1 MGVAL
6 GYTKDSPNPGLDS
19 PSFVTNIRDRT
30 RSAISR
36 RKEPVMISS
45 NDHLRD
51 IATSPVPMKRTASK
65 RNSNVSSISA
75 RRMKSIL
82 YKRIRKGS
90 TSTPLRAS
98 SVRSTYGSIR
108 EKPLFNNDGDIP
120 PPLPPKSPELL
131 VRRRSLHSRSRTSNP
146 VRRLFNRLFRIRSRS
161 ALRAK
166 HSYSKAELRRQ
177 LSFEVPGY
185 QRKNGTNYLQY
196 EVQRRDLLGLSP
208 KVRRPQTNLK
218 TKIGDPTNPIH
229 VNASADGERPLSPQV
244 IRPLLLNPKLNSQS
258 DENKPPVTA
267 TQKFQAKH
275 KRPNLSLP
283 RAKKPENRSSIPEPE
298 PALEEYA
305 PATEPGDVSGDTV
318 GTSLLNPP
326 SGNLSRG
333 NSIRKDRNRHEI
345 MLSREATV
353 RRSATRASRRGNV
366 PIIKRVDLYG
376 KENPTVLIRSKGSIK
391 RDAFDDPNTV
401 DDAMAFVNT
410 WSGYLRQAIAVRIK
424 LQQEIRDWETQEEAE
439 WKRSLET
446 DDSDV
451 QDDDFRSLS
460 SRSSMES
467 LVTNASSD
475 GSEYEQVQSAN
486 SRRSSIGSSQV
497 GGSML
502 DTEQALTAKLT
513 RPMSSESENLEY
525 MYRLERPPSN
535 FTFRDLFR
543 DSFDPNRVS
552 SRYSLLIGDRGS
564 PKEDDEVSDSS
575 YGSISKPEHE
585 ASWLSRKSR
594 STKGVVEGRSVS
606 ESMTHAPRPLPD
618 IPQSSNR
625 SASSPSQIAQISS
638 VSPKLDVTRTRE
650 SDESN
655 MNGEEKS
662 RPSSTESQSD
672 PMRNWAVD
680 DSTRTWS
687 DKILKD
693 MYSELGELQQ
703 QSSELSAL
711 ISSASTPSSDEIS
724 SGSKFSAPQ
733 RESQK
738 DSPSLPH
745 SLGSRALPTPP
756 QSTDLSSSSRLASQ
770 SLVTRS
776 VQSFYETPA
785 SAREIPSA
793 LGFHDTSSEKR
804 SSSHGSSASSNGITR
819 GGANMRR
826 LRRKSHMRNIS
837 VDSAWRS
844 TDSDS
849 SSITSFRNVGLAII
863 A

>member
-1 MGVAL
+1 
-6 GYTKDSPNPGLDS
+6 
-19 PSFVTNIRDRT
+19 
-30 RSAISR
+30 
-36 RKEPVMISS
+36 MISS

-51 IATSPVPMKRTASK
+51 IATSPQPMKRTTSK

-90 TSTPLRAS
+90 TSAPLRAS
-98 SVRSTYGSIR
+98 YVRSPYGSIR

-131 VRRRSLHSRSRTSNP
+131 VRRRSLHSRSRSSNP

-161 ALRAK
+161 ALK
-166 HSYSKAELRRQ
+166 SKYSYSKADLRRQ

-185 QRKNGTNYLQY
+185 QKKNGTDYLQY
-196 EVQRRDLLGLSP
+196 GVQRRDLLGFSP
-208 KVRRPQTNLK
+208 KVRRPQTSLK
-218 TKIGDPTNPIH
+218 TKIGDPINPIH
-229 VNASADGERPLSPQV
+229 VNASAEGERPLSPQV
-244 IRPLLLNPKLNSQS
+244 IRPILLNPTLNPQLNGNDSKES
-258 DENKPPVTA
+258 A
-267 TQKFQAKH
+267 AQKFQAKH

-305 PATEPGDVSGDTV
+305 PVTDAGDISGDTV
-318 GTSLLNPP
+318 GTSLLNP
-326 SGNLSRG
+326 SSVNLTRG
-333 NSIRKDRNRHEI
+333 ASTRRDRNRHEI

-353 RRSATRASRRGNV
+353 KRSATRASRRGNV

-376 KENPTVLIRSKGSIK
+376 KENPTVLIRSKGSIR
-391 RDAFDDPNTV
+391 RDVFDDPNTV

-410 WSGYLRQAIAVRIK
+410 WSGYLRQAIAIRIK

-439 WKRSLET
+439 WKRSLDT

-451 QDDDFRSLS
+451 QDEDFRSIAS
-460 SRSSMES
+460 QSSMES

-475 GSEYEQVQSAN
+475 DSEYDQTYSAN
-486 SRRSSIGSSQV
+486 SNSFN
-497 GGSML
+497 
-502 DTEQALTAKLT
+502 TENTRESDNFRGTEEAGATSKLT
-513 RPMSSESENLEY
+513 RPISSESENLDY

-564 PKEDDEVSDSS
+564 PEDDVVSNSS

-585 ASWLSRKSR
+585 ASWLKKSR
-594 STKGVVEGRSVS
+594 STKGIVEGRSVS
-606 ESMTHAPRPLPD
+606 ESMTHAPRPLPA
-618 IPQSSNR
+618 IPLSSNR
-625 SASSPSQIAQISS
+625 SASSPAQVAQITSA
-638 VSPKLDVTRTRE
+638 SPKLDALENRQSNN
-650 SDESN
+650 SDLHH
-655 MNGEEKS
+655 EEKS
-662 RPSSTESQSD
+662 RPSSTETQND

-711 ISSASTPSSDEIS
+711 ISATSTPSTDEIS
-724 SGSKFSAPQ
+724 SGSKSSVPK
-733 RESQK
+733 RVSQK
-738 DSPSLPH
+738 GSPTLPYP
-745 SLGSRALPTPP
+745 LGQQSLPTPP
-756 QSTDLSSSSRLASQ
+756 QSTDLSSASRLVSQ

-776 VQSFYETPA
+776 VQSFYENPT
-785 SAREIPSA
+785 STREIPSA
-793 LGFHDTSSEKR
+793 LGFHDSPSEKR
-804 SSSHGSSASSNGITR
+804 SSSQGSSASSNGITR

-826 LRRKSHMRNIS
+826 SRKKSHMRNIS
-837 VDSAWRS
+837 VDSAWKS

-849 SSITSFRNVGLAII
+849 SSMTSFRNVGLAII